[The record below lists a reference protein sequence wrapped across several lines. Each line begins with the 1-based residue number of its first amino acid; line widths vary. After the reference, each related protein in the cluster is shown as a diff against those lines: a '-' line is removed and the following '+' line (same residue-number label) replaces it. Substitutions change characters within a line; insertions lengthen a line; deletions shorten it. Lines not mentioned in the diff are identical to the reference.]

1 MRGGENVRVL
11 ALAKENMD
19 TIFGKIVRGEIAA
32 DIVYEDDVCIAFN
45 DVAPQAPI
53 HILVIPR
60 EPFRDA
66 VECDASTLGHV
77 MKVAAQLGNEKCGNG
92 FRLVTNIGED
102 GGQSVSHL
110 HIHVLGGRV
119 LAWPPG

>member
-1 MRGGENVRVL
+1 MNE
-11 ALAKENMD
+11 
-19 TIFGKIVRGEIAA
+19 TIFSKILRGEIAA
-32 DIVYEDDVCIAFN
+32 DIVYEDETCIAFN

-66 VECDASTLGHV
+66 VEADASTLGHV
-77 MKVAAQLGNEKCGNG
+77 MKIAAQLGNKKCESG

-102 GGQSVSHL
+102 GGQSVAHL
-110 HIHVLGGRV
+110 HIHVLGGRK